1 MRILEVFVTFGDIFG
16 SELSKIGSKTLD
28 HAFKDHFLREIM
40 IHNEF
45 SNLTVYDIPIFED
58 GVCFTMCV
66 FVNFGHFGPFSGSK
80 KTKIGLCTPKYSFSG
95 HVSVEVIV
103 QREISD
109 PTVYDIPIFGDCVCF
124 TVCDFVNFG
133 RFGPFRGQND
143 QNRLRYAKIF
153 IFRPRFY

>member
-16 SELSKIGSKTLD
+16 SELSKIGSKTLY

-45 SNLTVYDIPIFED
+45 SNLTVYDMPLFED

-103 QREISD
+103 QSEISD
-109 PTVYDIPIFGDCVCF
+109 PTVYVIPIFGDCMCF
-124 TVCDFVNFG
+124 TVHVFVTFG
-133 RFGPFRGQND
+133 HFRPFRGQ
-143 QNRLRYAKIF
+143 K
-153 IFRPRFY
+153 